1 MNVMKTKHTLYSEY
15 LAILVNHPE
24 LIEKTIIK
32 EEYLFDKDRQMFRAL
47 VNNYTKNKSIIETDF
62 VKYKDFDY
70 DYYLELLGQNVYNL
84 TKIYKLKAL
93 EKEIIKEYKE
103 IAIDFIFKK
112 YHQDKEILV
121 KKIDEVKN
129 IKVLE
134 NQYITTERMLDV
146 LSKQNSQVKTG
157 YSVLDKHLRI
167 EQNDLVVLAGGTG
180 TGKTSFALN
189 LLSHMSKENKCV
201 YFNMEMSEKT
211 LYKRLT
217 AIESGLEIT
226 KLNNFTTL
234 TSEEL
239 KKVNFAISEIEK
251 REIIL
256 INGKQT
262 LDNLSKTLRSI
273 DSDKPLLVILDH
285 IGLIKTKGSSLY
297 EKMTNIAKEIR
308 TLCFECN
315 CTIIALCQL
324 SRDSQKRGDIPKLQD
339 LRDSGEIEQ
348 SARKVILLHNEDLTN
363 QNRIKSVGVYIAK
376 NDDGICFCTKT
387 NFDVYTQKIVE
398 RSDKNV

>member
-1 MNVMKTKHTLYSEY
+1 MKDKHTLYSEY
-15 LAILVNHPE
+15 LALLVNHPE

-32 EEYLFDKDRQMFRAL
+32 EDYLFDRDKHMFRAL
-47 VNNYTKNKSIIETDF
+47 VNNYNKNKSIVETDF
-62 VKYKDFDY
+62 LKEKDFDY

-84 TKIYKLKAL
+84 TKVYKLKAL
-93 EKEIIKEYKE
+93 EKEIIKEYKN

-112 YHQDKEILV
+112 YHEDKETLV

-129 IKVLE
+129 IKLLE

-157 YSVLDKHLRI
+157 YSKLDKYLRI
-167 EQNDLVVLAGGTG
+167 EQNDLIILAGGTG

-189 LLSHMSKENKCV
+189 LLSNMSKENKCV
-201 YFNMEMSEKT
+201 YFNMEMSERT

-226 KLNNFTTL
+226 KLNNFATL

-251 REIIL
+251 REIVL

-262 LDNLSKTLRSI
+262 LDNLSKTLKSV

-315 CTIIALCQL
+315 CTVIALCQL